1 MLFTC
6 VLIGLSSAPIFSAS
20 EDSPSSEVSS
30 WLAPD
35 LDSVKAKE
43 LAEEVYPTL
52 SESTRAAYDVN
63 DVYLLLNNYF
73 KGSMYNSS
81 NSTTS
86 VFPLVRISGY
96 LSEIYDAIFGNASGN
111 NYFDGIHELLTFYD
125 GSQYYSIAQLQGMT
139 WGRVGDIS
147 STLNLT
153 NSYLSAISSQLSGT
167 LDPWRD
173 TGAYYHG
180 AKSSTSGS
188 ALGWTTGLTEAY
200 FGFQFNTN
208 AYINNVP
215 MCLRLFIPWH
225 SWGGNADTSII
236 LTDILARVGSNDISL
251 KYNESNVFYEPV
263 KNGTYVYLFGF
274 QDIYN
279 GSYPIYFKF
288 AYSGTGSSE
297 LNGQLNGTSHYVP
310 FNTDFYQQL
319 KEAFYQQRLTDYTA
333 SSPKAQA
340 EVASEPVIQ
349 DTLDG
354 FTGNG
359 SAAAKTSDTGSMKNM
374 SGSIQSGLSTGA
386 SAGNATSVF
395 SDTTF
400 WSWFTQENSDQIN
413 NPYPAPVV
421 NMNNRKSSGDD
432 IVDFMSDHDQELSD
446 ILGGSKW

>member
-6 VLIGLSSAPIFSAS
+6 VLFGLSSAPIFAAS
-20 EDSPSSEVSS
+20 EASPASEVSS

-43 LAEEVYPTL
+43 LAEEIYPKL
-52 SESTRAAYDVN
+52 SESTRSAYDVN

-81 NSTTS
+81 NDITS
-86 VFPLVRISGY
+86 VFPLVRIAGFLDRAFGSHFY
-96 LSEIYDAIFGNASGN
+96 RASDTPNYSVWDLTADTLSEYQPLIYSSLQQVHG
-111 NYFDGIHELLTFYD
+111 DGQNIT
-125 GSQYYSIAQLQGMT
+125 YY
-139 WGRVGDIS
+139 
-147 STLNLT
+147 LNQI
-153 NSYLSAISSQLSGT
+153 NQQLSGT
-167 LDPWRD
+167 RDPWTD

-188 ALGWTTGLTEAY
+188 ALGWTTGLTQVY

-236 LTDILARVGSNDISL
+236 LTDVIARVGSNDVSL
-251 KYNESNVFYEPV
+251 KYNESNTFYEPV

-288 AYSGTGSSE
+288 VYSGTGSSE
-297 LNGQLNGTSHYVP
+297 LNGQLNGSAYYVP
-310 FNTDFYQQL
+310 FNSDYYQQL

-333 SSPKAQA
+333 SSPKSQA
-340 EVASEPVIQ
+340 EAASEPVIQ

-359 SAAAKTSDTGSMKNM
+359 SAAAKPSDTGSMKNM
-374 SGSIQSGLSTGA
+374 SGSIQNGLNSGA
-386 SAGNATSVF
+386 SASNAASVF
-395 SDTTF
+395 SNQTF
-400 WSWFTQENSDQIN
+400 WSWFTQSTSDGIN
-413 NPYPAPVV
+413 TPYPAPSVQAS
-421 NMNNRKSSGDD
+421 RGSGDY
-432 IVDFMSDHDQELSD
+432 IPDFLSGNDSELQDLLNQRNS
-446 ILGGSKW
+446 W